1 MHGTRS
7 AEAVP
12 CVGRK
17 EIALAAD
24 SVYKMQ
30 VEESTARWAS
40 EYEGETYCFCAP
52 GCRHVFDESPEQYVS
67 G

>member
-1 MHGTRS
+1 M
-7 AEAVP
+7 
-12 CVGRK
+12 
-17 EIALAAD
+17 AAD